1 MIDVLNTT
9 ITRRQVLAL
18 GAVAGGALV
27 LPRQGVSARAFG
39 GSAARTLVGTI
50 DGAAYRIQI
59 PAQWNGTLVLYSQGN
74 THHATPLAVGDP
86 VTGAALLAHGYA
98 LAGSAYSAEGY
109 AVEAALHNQIA
120 LLDLFVRRVGT
131 PDRTIAW
138 GDSQGG
144 LITAG
149 LVQRYPGRF
158 AGALPMCGLVMGGV
172 AALNTFLDVQFAL
185 KTLLAPD
192 DAGVQL
198 VHFTNV
204 DATIQRT
211 LHILETAQ
219 HSPIGRARVA
229 LAAALGQI
237 ADYGRVPPRPTLTD
251 YAARA
256 RNQAESLWFFVLR
269 LWTATRASAEQ
280 KAGGNP
286 AFTTGV
292 RYRALFA
299 RAAQRDIAEALYEE
313 AGLDLAADLRALDDA
328 PRIAAD
334 PSALEYVR
342 RFIVLDGKITMPVL
356 TLHTIGDDAAPVAA
370 ERAYADTVR
379 AAGRRHLLRQLYVD
393 RAGHCSCTPAERLA
407 ALAQLVRRID
417 TGTWDEEALTPT
429 ALNAAAAAMGREAN
443 VVHQPAP
450 APVRNPAPVRPA
462 FASFQPPSLLRP
474 FDARTAI
481 PIPEGPGA
489 SVIGRFGD

>member
-1 MIDVLNTT
+1 
-9 ITRRQVLAL
+9 
-18 GAVAGGALV
+18 
-27 LPRQGVSARAFG
+27 
-39 GSAARTLVGTI
+39 
-50 DGAAYRIQI
+50 
-59 PAQWNGTLVLYSQGN
+59 
-74 THHATPLAVGDP
+74 
-86 VTGAALLAHGYA
+86 
-98 LAGSAYSAEGY
+98 
-109 AVEAALHNQIA
+109 
-120 LLDLFVRRVGT
+120 
-131 PDRTIAW
+131 
-138 GDSQGG
+138 
-144 LITAG
+144 
-149 LVQRYPGRF
+149 
-158 AGALPMCGLVMGGV
+158 
-172 AALNTFLDVQFAL
+172 VQFAL

-192 DAGVQL
+192 DAGVPL

-204 DATIQRT
+204 DAAIQRT

-219 HSPIGRARVA
+219 QSPIGRARVA

-237 ADYGRVPPRPTLTD
+237 ADYGQVPPRPTLTD

-313 AGLDLAADLRALDDA
+313 GGLDLAADLRALDDA

-342 RFIVLDGKITMPVL
+342 RFIVLDGKITVPVL